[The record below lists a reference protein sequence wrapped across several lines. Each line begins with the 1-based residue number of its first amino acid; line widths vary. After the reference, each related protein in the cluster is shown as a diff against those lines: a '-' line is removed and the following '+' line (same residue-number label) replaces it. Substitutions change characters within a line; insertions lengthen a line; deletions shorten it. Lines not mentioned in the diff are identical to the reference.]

1 MQSVEHRVDNG
12 AGWELAL
19 VQTWDE
25 ARIDRGRRP
34 VVIVPGYGMN
44 SYIFSYH
51 PSGPSLE
58 GYLAAAGFEVWRADL
73 RNQGPSRAV
82 SSSGDADHYS
92 LEDLALTDLGAVV
105 HRVLD
110 RTRTTADR
118 ADMIGC
124 SLGGTIMFIH
134 AALNPEHRLGSL
146 VAMGTPVRWVAIHPL
161 VRAAFS
167 SPALIGAIRLRGTR
181 KLAEVLL
188 PQLVRFTPWL
198 LSIYI
203 NPEITD
209 TSAAEEMVKT
219 VEDPNRAI
227 NLQIAEWIR
236 RRDLVLRD
244 TNISEAL
251 RSVTRPLLCVYA
263 NGDGIVP
270 RETATFPYE
279 QAGSSRKSLL
289 EVGTREIAMAHADM
303 FVSRECHARVF
314 APVAAWLAEDQAR
327 LRSA

>member
-82 SSSGDADHYS
+82 SASGDADHYS

-161 VRAAFS
+161 VRAAFG

-227 NLQIAEWIR
+227 NRQIAEWIR